1 MSVKINGLDKAL
13 ADLDKKGDAV
23 IAAVKEKLSDAAT
36 EIEIKAIQRAPSTF
50 AGLSLSIKQRID
62 KVADNK
68 GLNWR
73 VGLQSADP
81 DFEIE
86 AWLEFGTGLSARE
99 ILGRPNYTSEIR
111 AIAKSFYRNGQGRI
125 VGKPYLFPSYF
136 EATANLVEDIESEIK
151 KDIK

>member
-13 ADLDKKGDAV
+13 AELDKKGDAV

-62 KVADNK
+62 KVADNN

-99 ILGRPNYTSEIR
+99 ILGRPNYT
-111 AIAKSFYRNGQGRI
+111 
-125 VGKPYLFPSYF
+125 
-136 EATANLVEDIESEIK
+136 
-151 KDIK
+151 